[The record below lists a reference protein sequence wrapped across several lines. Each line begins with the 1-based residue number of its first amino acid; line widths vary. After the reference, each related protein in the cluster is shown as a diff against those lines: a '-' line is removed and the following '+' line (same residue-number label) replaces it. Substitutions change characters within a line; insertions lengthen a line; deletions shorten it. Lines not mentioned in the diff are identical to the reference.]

1 MKALLQALRR
11 CSRRLE
17 ERPLCCL
24 LLTALVLDCAVEAL
38 HRHSVLK
45 MFRFLGTNPYA
56 FCFGGLILFL
66 TLCPSLFFR
75 RRAFARGMLSLVWLG
90 LGVVDCII
98 LYNRSTPLTMVDF
111 QLLGSVWPVLEV
123 YLRPWQMVLAGVA
136 AALLIALIV
145 LWALRADKQPRLA
158 REGLFALLISALLLW
173 GGWLLGL
180 ETEKLSDVYPNL
192 PDAFRSYGFVT
203 CFSSSAVGQGI
214 DQPEDYSQAS
224 VQSILQEIHVSG
236 QESEPALKP
245 NILFVQLESFIDVGR
260 LRNVQTDKDP
270 TPVFNGLKKT
280 CSTGLLT
287 VPSIGAGTANTEFE
301 VLTGMDRLYFG
312 TGEYPYK
319 TVLQDHTCESLC
331 YVLRELGY
339 QSHAVHNHYGTF
351 YDRDLV
357 YSHLGF
363 NTFTSLEYM
372 GPTGKTPRGWALD
385 ETLTDYVEQAMD
397 STPGVDFVYTVT
409 VQGHGKYAS
418 DGEAELPFTAVTD
431 EEVSA
436 EWSYYMTQIH
446 GTDRFV
452 GDLIEALE
460 AREEP
465 CVLVLFGDHIP
476 SLGIED
482 EDLNF
487 GTTLQTEYVIW
498 SNFGLEKQDRNLFSW
513 QLGSWVLERL
523 GIENGVM
530 NKLHQRY
537 RDNPNY
543 REALETLEYDLLY
556 GDQTAYGGSVPEPTV
571 LHMGIGEIEL
581 SHVAVQAR
589 RLTVTGR
596 GFTPWSTV
604 LVDGKPQET
613 RYLNQGTLLVTEF
626 DQEEPFT
633 VTVAQM
639 GKDKAIL
646 SETAEYRCG
655 EEN

>member
-24 LLTALVLDCAVEAL
+24 FLTALVLDCAVEAL

-66 TLCPSLFFR
+66 TLCPSLFFK
-75 RRAFARGMLSLVWLG
+75 RRAFVRGVLSLIWLG
-90 LGVVDCII
+90 LGVVDCIV
-98 LYNRSTPLTMVDF
+98 LCNRSTPLTMVDF

-145 LWALRADKQPRLA
+145 LWALRADKQPRLS
-158 REGLFALLISALLLW
+158 REGPFALLISALLLW
-173 GGWLLGL
+173 GGWQLGL

-236 QESEPALKP
+236 QESEPAVKP

-260 LRNVQTDKDP
+260 LNSVKSDKDP
-270 TPVFNGLKKT
+270 TPVFNSLKKT

-446 GTDRFV
+446 GTDQFV

>member
-24 LLTALVLDCAVEAL
+24 FLTALVLDCAVEAL

-173 GGWLLGL
+173 GGWQLGL
-180 ETEKLSDVYPNL
+180 ETGALTDVYPNL

-260 LRNVQTDKDP
+260 LNSVKSDKDP

>member
-17 ERPLCCL
+17 ERPLSCL

-158 REGLFALLISALLLW
+158 REGLFSLLISALLLW
-173 GGWLLGL
+173 GGWQLGL
-180 ETEKLSDVYPNL
+180 ETGALTDVYPNL

-260 LRNVQTDKDP
+260 LNSVKSDKDP
-270 TPVFNGLKKT
+270 TPVFNSLKKA

-537 RDNPNY
+537 RNNPNY

>member
-11 CSRRLE
+11 LARRLE
-17 ERPLCCL
+17 ERPLSCL

-38 HRHSVLK
+38 HRHSVVK
-45 MFRFLGTNPYA
+45 MFRFIGTNPFA

-66 TLCPSLFFR
+66 TLCPSLFFK

-90 LGVVDCII
+90 LGVVDCVV

-111 QLLGSVWPVLEV
+111 QLLGSVWTVLEV

-145 LWALRADKQPRLA
+145 LWVRRAKKQARLA
-158 REGLFALLISALLLW
+158 REGLFAMLISALLLW
-173 GGWLLGL
+173 GGWNLGL
-180 ETEKLSDVYPNL
+180 ETGKLTDVYPNL

-203 CFSSSAVGQGI
+203 CFSSSAVNQGI

-236 QESEPALKP
+236 QETEPEIKP
-245 NILFVQLESFIDVGR
+245 SVIFVQLESFMDVGR
-260 LRNVQTDKDP
+260 LRSVKSDKDP
-270 TPVFNGLKKT
+270 TPVFNSLKET

-339 QSHAVHNHYGTF
+339 HSHAVHNHYGTF

-363 NTFTSLEYM
+363 DTFTSLEYM

-385 ETLTDYVEQAMD
+385 ETLTDYVEQALD
-397 STPGVDFVYTVT
+397 STSGPDFVYTVT
-409 VQGHGKYAS
+409 VQGHGKYVT

-446 GTDRFV
+446 GTDRFI
-452 GDLIEALE
+452 GDLVEALE
-460 AREEP
+460 SREEP

-482 EDLNF
+482 EDLAF

-530 NKLHQRY
+530 NKLHQHY

-604 LVDGKPQET
+604 LVDGKAQET

-633 VTVAQM
+633 VIVAQM

>member
-11 CSRRLE
+11 YSRRLE

-24 LLTALVLDCAVEAL
+24 FLTALVLDCAVEAL

-173 GGWLLGL
+173 GGWQLGL
-180 ETEKLSDVYPNL
+180 ETGKLSDVYPNL

-436 EWSYYMTQIH
+436 EWSYYMTQIY

>member
-312 TGEYPYK
+312 TGENPYK

-581 SHVAVQAR
+581 GAVSVQAN

-604 LVDGKPQET
+604 LVDGKPQAT

>member
-17 ERPLCCL
+17 ERPLSCL

-45 MFRFLGTNPYA
+45 MFRFIGTNPYA

-173 GGWLLGL
+173 GGWHLGL

-446 GTDRFV
+446 GTDQFV

>member
-11 CSRRLE
+11 YSRRLE

-24 LLTALVLDCAVEAL
+24 FLTALVLDCAVEAL

-45 MFRFLGTNPYA
+45 MFRFIGTNPYA

-173 GGWLLGL
+173 GGWQLGL

-260 LRNVQTDKDP
+260 LNSVKSDKDP
-270 TPVFNGLKKT
+270 TPVFNSLKKT

>member
-1 MKALLQALRR
+1 MKALLQGFRR
-11 CSRRLE
+11 QCRRFE

-24 LLTALVLDCAVEAL
+24 FLTALVLNCAVESL

-45 MFRFLGTNPYA
+45 MFRFIGTNPYA

-66 TLCPSLFFR
+66 TLCPSLFFKR
-75 RRAFARGMLSLVWLG
+75 RTFARGMLSLVWLG

-136 AALLIALIV
+136 AALLVALI
-145 LWALRADKQPRLA
+145 LFWGFRAKKYPRLS

-173 GGWLLGL
+173 GGWQLGL

-214 DQPEDYSQAS
+214 DQPADYSQAS
-224 VQSILQEIHVSG
+224 VESILREIHVSG

-260 LRNVQTDKDP
+260 LNSVKSDKDP
-270 TPVFNGLKKT
+270 TPVFNSLKKT

-452 GDLIEALE
+452 GDLIETLE

-626 DQEEPFT
+626 DQDEPFT

>member
-45 MFRFLGTNPYA
+45 LFRFLGTNPYA

>member
-11 CSRRLE
+11 HSRRLE
-17 ERPLCCL
+17 EWPLCCL
-24 LLTALVLDCAVEAL
+24 FLTALVLDCAVEAL

-173 GGWLLGL
+173 GGWQLGL

-214 DQPEDYSQAS
+214 DQPADYSQAS
-224 VQSILQEIHVSG
+224 VESILREIHVSG
-236 QESEPALKP
+236 QESEPARKP

-270 TPVFNGLKKT
+270 TPVFNSLKKT

-363 NTFTSLEYM
+363 DTFTSLEYM

-446 GTDRFV
+446 GTDQFV

-537 RDNPNY
+537 RDNPHY

-581 SHVAVQAR
+581 GAVSVQAN
-589 RLTVTGR
+589 RLTVTGQ

-604 LVDGKPQET
+604 LVDGKPQKT

-626 DQEEPFT
+626 DQQEPFT

>member
-11 CSRRLE
+11 HSRRLE
-17 ERPLCCL
+17 ERPLSCL

-45 MFRFLGTNPYA
+45 MFRFIGTNPYA

-173 GGWLLGL
+173 GGWQLGL

-260 LRNVQTDKDP
+260 LRNVQTAKDP
-270 TPVFNGLKKT
+270 TPVFNSLKKT

-363 NTFTSLEYM
+363 DTFTSLEYM

-581 SHVAVQAR
+581 GAVSVQAN

>member
-11 CSRRLE
+11 YSRRLE

-24 LLTALVLDCAVEAL
+24 FLTALVLDCAVEAL

-45 MFRFLGTNPYA
+45 MFRFIGTNPYA

-173 GGWLLGL
+173 GGWQLGL
-180 ETEKLSDVYPNL
+180 ETGALTDVYPNL

-260 LRNVQTDKDP
+260 LNSVKSDKDP

-287 VPSIGAGTANTEFE
+287 VPSIGAGTANTEFG

>member
-24 LLTALVLDCAVEAL
+24 FLTALVLDCAVEAL

-66 TLCPSLFFR
+66 TLCPSLFFK

-173 GGWLLGL
+173 GGWQLGL
-180 ETEKLSDVYPNL
+180 ETGKLSDVYPNL

-446 GTDRFV
+446 GTDQFV
-452 GDLIEALE
+452 GDLIETLE

>member
-11 CSRRLE
+11 YSRRLE

-24 LLTALVLDCAVEAL
+24 FLTALVLDCAVEAL

-75 RRAFARGMLSLVWLG
+75 RRAFARGMLSLIWLG

-173 GGWLLGL
+173 GGWQLGL
-180 ETEKLSDVYPNL
+180 ETGALTDVYPNL

-236 QESEPALKP
+236 QESEPAVKP

-260 LRNVQTDKDP
+260 LNSVKSDKDP

-446 GTDRFV
+446 GTDQFV

-581 SHVAVQAR
+581 SAVSVQAN
-589 RLTVTGR
+589 RLTITGR

>member
-11 CSRRLE
+11 YSRRLE

-24 LLTALVLDCAVEAL
+24 FLTALVLDCAVEAL

-45 MFRFLGTNPYA
+45 MFRFIGTNPYA

-145 LWALRADKQPRLA
+145 LWALRADKQPRLS

-173 GGWLLGL
+173 GGWQLGL
-180 ETEKLSDVYPNL
+180 ETGALTDVYPNL

-604 LVDGKPQET
+604 LVDSKPQET

>member
-24 LLTALVLDCAVEAL
+24 FLTALVLDCAVEAL

-45 MFRFLGTNPYA
+45 MFRFIGTNPYA

-173 GGWLLGL
+173 GGWQLGL
-180 ETEKLSDVYPNL
+180 ETGALTDVYPNL

-260 LRNVQTDKDP
+260 LNSVKSDKDP

-626 DQEEPFT
+626 DQQEPFT

>member
-11 CSRRLE
+11 YSRRFE

-24 LLTALVLDCAVEAL
+24 FLTALVLDCAVEAL

-45 MFRFLGTNPYA
+45 MFRFIGTNPYA

-173 GGWLLGL
+173 GGWQLGL

-260 LRNVQTDKDP
+260 LNSVKSDKDP
-270 TPVFNGLKKT
+270 TPVFNSLKKT

-604 LVDGKPQET
+604 LVDGKPQAT

>member
-11 CSRRLE
+11 YSRRLE

-24 LLTALVLDCAVEAL
+24 FLTALVLDCAVEAL

-45 MFRFLGTNPYA
+45 MFRFIGTNPYA

-173 GGWLLGL
+173 GGWQLGL

-260 LRNVQTDKDP
+260 LNSVKSDKDP
-270 TPVFNGLKKT
+270 TPVFNSLKKT

-397 STPGVDFVYTVT
+397 STSGVDFVYTVT

-604 LVDGKPQET
+604 LVDGKPQKT

>member
-24 LLTALVLDCAVEAL
+24 FLTALVLDCAVEAL

-145 LWALRADKQPRLA
+145 LWALRADKQPRLS

-173 GGWLLGL
+173 GGWQLGL
-180 ETEKLSDVYPNL
+180 ETGALTDVYPNL

-224 VQSILQEIHVSG
+224 VESILREIHVSG

-446 GTDRFV
+446 GTDQFV